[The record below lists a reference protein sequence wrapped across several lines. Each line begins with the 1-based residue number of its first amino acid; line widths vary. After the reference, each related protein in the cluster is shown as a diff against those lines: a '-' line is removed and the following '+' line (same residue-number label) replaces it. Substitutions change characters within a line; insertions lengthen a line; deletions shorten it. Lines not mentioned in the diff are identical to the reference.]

1 MDPVPMAHG
10 YIRASTDEQETTIEA
25 QKTVI
30 RQAYEYKLANA
41 GYAWGSFKIDRG
53 VSGSISLASRQQG
66 HQLLMSLR
74 SGDAVIMKHVDRG
87 WRSMVD
93 CVNTLE
99 RWNEQNIRVIFVD
112 FDVDTRSPMGS
123 FALKLFALCAEF
135 ERAMVRERMKAFQAQ
150 RRREGRPINQKAP
163 YGYKVV
169 GQKGN
174 RRFEPDAALRAIGG
188 RFLDWHLRGWTYPQI
203 VKHCEENGIVLPHTG
218 RPPVLSVVFT
228 MVKKEAALQAEER
241 NKKRDVRIVETQ
253 EEGEGS

>member
-1 MDPVPMAHG
+1 MTNDMAYG
-10 YIRASTDEQETTIEA
+10 YIRASTDEQATTLKA
-25 QKTVI
+25 QQTVI
-30 RQAYEYKLANA
+30 LQAYDYKLKAN
-41 GYAWGSFKIDRG
+41 GYDMANIFIDKG
-53 VSGSISLASRQQG
+53 VSGSIPLGNRQAG
-66 HQLLMSLR
+66 HQLLMTLKP
-74 SGDAVIMKHVDRG
+74 GDAVIMKHVDRG

-174 RRFEPDAALRAIGG
+174 RRFEPDAALRTIGA

-253 EEGEGS
+253 EEREGD